1 VLILLLPFVLNDDCN
16 HMNDLKFA
24 LRQLRKSPGFTVV
37 AVLTLALGIGLN
49 TTIFSLIN
57 DLFLRGLPFKEPSR
71 VVHLFGGDK
80 SRDLVDI
87 GVSAPRYIHYR
98 EGQTLFDGL
107 AAENF
112 FAFTLTGLGD
122 PVQIFGGRLT
132 SNYFDVL
139 GVRPIR
145 GRIFLPEEE
154 EGADVAVVTENFWQK
169 RLGGDPNVIG
179 RSITLDGTVHTIV
192 GVLPNMPVT
201 WFGANPVAEVWT
213 TKPFQLP
220 GFTYE
225 RLMRGTSYLR
235 VIGRMKPGMTVKQ
248 VLAALPSLDQSYRSQ
263 YPNKID
269 SVFTTTLRTLPEDV
283 TQTFRA
289 GFATLFAA
297 VSFVLLIACSNVA
310 NLLLV
315 RFSGRRREIA
325 LRMAIG
331 ASRASIVRLFVFES
345 LLVSLIAGAVG
356 AFVAWR
362 LVPLIPKMASN
373 FLPLEAN
380 TATSL
385 SIPVL
390 IFTIAL
396 SILTGL
402 LMGIYP
408 ALQASHADLVGGL
421 KEGGRGTSGSVRQQ
435 RFRKILVGA
444 QVALSVTLLAG
455 AALLITSF
463 IRLSQQ
469 NIGFRSQNL
478 WTGAITLPA
487 SQYSDA
493 QSRQRFAE
501 QTLNELRNV
510 RGLESATIS
519 GDIPLNGGN
528 RTLYA
533 RADRDVPPMEKRD
546 SAPSHDIAPDYFK
559 TWGIPLLVGREF
571 NEHDTADAQKV
582 CLISQTGAKK
592 VFPNENPIGKT
603 LLVTSLGVP
612 CEIVGIVGDVRSI
625 RVADAPGMEFYRP
638 WAQENFP
645 FVNVAVRSN
654 LKVDAV
660 TRLVQSALT
669 KVNPGLAIAVPQSMD
684 AVVAQALGQARLMM
698 WLLGIFAGVAL
709 LLASIGIYGAV
720 AYTVE
725 QRTGEI
731 GVRMALGAQTRDVL
745 RLVVSQ
751 GMKPVLIGLTIGI
764 ASAFA
769 VGRLIASQLYEVSA
783 HNPALLAGSSVL
795 LATIALIACL
805 LPARRA
811 AHVDPIQ
818 ALRVE

>member
-1 VLILLLPFVLNDDCN
+1 MSDV
-16 HMNDLKFA
+16 KFA
-24 LRQLRKSPGFTVV
+24 LRQLRKSPAFTCV
-37 AVLTLALGIGLN
+37 AVFTLAVGIGLN

-71 VVHLFGGDK
+71 VVHLYGGDK

-87 GVSAPRYIHYR
+87 GVSAPRFLHYR

-122 PVQIFGGRLT
+122 PVQVFGGRLT
-132 SNYFDVL
+132 ANYFDVL

-145 GRIFLPEEE
+145 GRNFLPGEE
-154 EGADVAVVTENFWQK
+154 EGADVAVVTENFWRK

-201 WFGANPVAEVWT
+201 WFAANPIAEVWT

-220 GFTYE
+220 GFSYE
-225 RLMRGTSYLR
+225 RLMRGTSFLR
-235 VIGRMKPGMTVKQ
+235 VVGRMKPGITVQQ
-248 VLAALPSLDQSYRSQ
+248 VLAALPSLDQSYRTQ

-269 SVFTTTLRTLPEDV
+269 SVFTTTLRTLPQDV

-331 ASRASIVRLFVFES
+331 ASRAGIVRLFVFES
-345 LLVSLIAGAVG
+345 LLVSVIAGAIG

-362 LVPLIPKMASN
+362 LVPLVPRMASN

-402 LMGIYP
+402 LMGVYP

-469 NIGFRSQNL
+469 NIGFHSQNL
-478 WTGAITLPA
+478 WTGAITLPV
-487 SQYSDA
+487 SQYPDA

-501 QTLNELRNV
+501 QILDELRNV

-533 RADRDVPPMEKRD
+533 RADRDVPPMEKRAG
-546 SAPSHDIAPDYFK
+546 APSHDIAPDYFK
-559 TWGIPLLVGREF
+559 TWGIPLLAGREF

-582 CLISQTGAKK
+582 CLISQAGAKK

-625 RVADAPGMEFYRP
+625 RVAEAPGMEFYLP

-654 LKVDAV
+654 LKVDTV
-660 TRLVQSALT
+660 TKLVQSALT

-745 RLVVSQ
+745 RLVVNQ
-751 GMKPVLIGLTIGI
+751 GMKPVFIGLAIGI

-769 VGRLIASQLYEVSA
+769 LGRLITSQLYDVSA
-783 HNPALLAGSSVL
+783 HNPALLAGSTLL

-811 AHVDPIQ
+811 THVDPIQ
-818 ALRVE
+818 ALRAE

>member
-1 VLILLLPFVLNDDCN
+1 
-16 HMNDLKFA
+16 MNDIRFA
-24 LRQLRKSPGFTVV
+24 YRKLRKSPAFTAI
-37 AVLTLALGIGLN
+37 AVITLALGIGLN

-71 VVHLFGGDK
+71 VVHFYGGDK
-80 SRDLVDI
+80 SRGLEDI
-87 GVSAPRYIHYR
+87 GIGAPRFDHFR
-98 EGQTLFDGL
+98 DGQTICESL
-107 AAENF
+107 AGENF

-122 PVQIFGGRLT
+122 AVQIFGGRLT

-139 GVRPIR
+139 GVRPVL
-145 GRIFLPEEE
+145 GRNFLPEEQ
-154 EGADVAVVTENFWQK
+154 EGADVALVTRNFWQK
-169 RLGGDPNVIG
+169 RMGGDPNVIG
-179 RSITLDGTVHTIV
+179 RSITLDGTAHTIV
-192 GVLPNMPVT
+192 GVLPNMPAT

-220 GFTYE
+220 GFSYE
-225 RLMRGTSYLR
+225 RLMRGTSFLR
-235 VIGRMKPGMTVKQ
+235 VIGRLKPTVTLDQ
-248 VLAALPSLDQSYRSQ
+248 ARAALPSLDQSYRAQ
-263 YPNKID
+263 YQTKID
-269 SVFTTTLRTLPEDV
+269 SGFATTIRTLPEDV
-283 TQTFRA
+283 TRNFRA

-331 ASRASIVRLFVFES
+331 ASRASVVRLFVFES

-362 LVPLIPKMASN
+362 LVPLVPGMASN
-373 FLPLEAN
+373 FLPLEENA
-380 TATSL
+380 ATSV
-385 SIPVL
+385 SWAVL
-390 IFTIAL
+390 FFTIGL
-396 SILTGL
+396 SLLTGL

-408 ALQASHADLVGGL
+408 ALQGSHADLVDGL

-463 IRLSQQ
+463 VRLSQQ
-469 NIGFRSQNL
+469 NIGFRSFNL
-478 WTGAITLPA
+478 WTGAITLPT
-487 SQYSDA
+487 SQYPDTP
-493 QSRQRFAE
+493 SRQRFVE
-501 QTLNELRNV
+501 QTLNALHDV
-510 RGLESATIS
+510 PGLESVTIS
-519 GDIPLNGGN
+519 GDIPLAGGN

-533 RADRDVPPMEKRD
+533 RADRDVPPIEQRAN
-546 SAPSHDIAPDYFK
+546 APSHDIAPDYFK
-559 TWGIPLLVGREF
+559 TWGIPLLAGREF
-571 NEHDTADAQKV
+571 DEHDTANGQKV
-582 CLISQTGAKK
+582 CLISQAGAKK
-592 VFPNENPIGKT
+592 LYPNENPIGKT
-603 LLVTSLGVP
+603 LLVSSLSVP
-612 CEIVGIVGDVRSI
+612 YEIVGIVGDVRSI
-625 RVADAPGMEFYRP
+625 RVAEAPGMEYYIP

-645 FVNVAVRSN
+645 FVNVTVRST
-654 LKVDAV
+654 LKVDVV
-660 TRLVQSALT
+660 TRLVQSALS
-669 KVNPGLAIAVPQSMD
+669 KVNPGLAIAVPQAMD
-684 AVVAQALGQARLMM
+684 AVVAQALGQARLMT

-745 RLVVSQ
+745 RLVVNQ
-751 GMKPVLIGLTIGI
+751 GMKPVVIGLAIGI

-769 VGRLIASQLYEVSA
+769 LGRLIASQLYEVSS
-783 HNPALLAGSSVL
+783 HNPALLGGATVL
-795 LATIALIACL
+795 LAAIALIACL

-811 AHVDPIQ
+811 TLVDPVQ
-818 ALRVE
+818 ALRTE

>member
-1 VLILLLPFVLNDDCN
+1 
-16 HMNDLKFA
+16 MNDFKFA
-24 LRQLRKSPGFTVV
+24 LRQLRKSPGFTLV

-49 TTIFSLIN
+49 TAIFSLIN
-57 DLFLRGLPFKEPSR
+57 DLFLRGLPFQEPSR
-71 VVHLFGGDK
+71 VVHLYGGDK
-80 SRDLVDI
+80 SRDFVDI
-87 GVSAPRYIHYR
+87 GVSAPRYQHWR
-98 EGQTLFDGL
+98 DSQTLFDGL

-122 PVQIFGGRLT
+122 PVQIFGGRVT

-139 GVRPIR
+139 GVRPMR
-145 GRIFLPEEE
+145 GRNFLPEEQ
-154 EGADVAVVTENFWQK
+154 EGADVALITESFWQK

-179 RSITLDGTVHTIV
+179 RSITLDGTAHTIV
-192 GVLPNMPVT
+192 GVLPNMPAT

-213 TKPFQLP
+213 TKPFQVP
-220 GFTYE
+220 GFSYE
-225 RLMRGTSYLR
+225 RMMRGTSFLR
-235 VIGRMKPGMTVKQ
+235 VVGRMKPGITLKQ
-248 VLAALPSLDQSYRSQ
+248 LVAALPSLDQSYRAQ
-263 YPNKID
+263 YLSKID
-269 SVFTTTLRTLPEDV
+269 SGLTTYFRTLPQDV
-283 TQTFRA
+283 TQNFRA
-289 GFATLFAA
+289 GFITLFAA
-297 VSFVLLIACSNVA
+297 VCFVLLIACSNVA

-331 ASRASIVRLFVFES
+331 ASRSGIVRLFVFES
-345 LLVSLIAGAVG
+345 LFVSVIAGVVG

-362 LVPLIPKMASN
+362 LVPVVPRMAAN
-373 FLPLEAN
+373 FLPLESGAV
-380 TATSL
+380 TSL
-385 SIPVL
+385 SVPVL
-390 IFTIAL
+390 LFTIGL

-408 ALQASHADLVGGL
+408 ALQGSHADPIDGL

-478 WTGAITLPA
+478 WTGAITLPRA
-487 SQYSDA
+487 QYPDA
-493 QSRQRFAE
+493 PSRQRFVE
-501 QTLNELRNV
+501 QTLDALHDV
-510 RGLESATIS
+510 PGIESATLS
-519 GDIPLNGGN
+519 GDIPLAGGN

-533 RADRDVPPMEKRD
+533 RGDRDVPPVEKRAG
-546 SAPSHDIAPDYFK
+546 APSHDISPSYFK
-559 TWGIPLLVGREF
+559 TWGVPVLAGREF
-571 NEHDTADAQKV
+571 NEHDVADGQMV
-582 CLISQTGAKK
+582 CLISQAGAKK
-592 VFPNENPIGKT
+592 VYPNENPIGKT

-625 RVADAPGMEFYRP
+625 RVAEAPGMEFYRP
-638 WAQENFP
+638 WTQENFP
-645 FVNVAVRSN
+645 FVNITVRSKLGVN
-654 LKVDAV
+654 AV
-660 TRLVQSALT
+660 TKLVQSALS
-669 KVNPGLAIAVPQSMD
+669 KVDPGLAIAVPQTLD
-684 AVVAQALGQARLMM
+684 AVVAQALGQARLMT

-745 RLVVSQ
+745 RLVVNQ
-751 GMKPVLIGLTIGI
+751 GMKPVVIGLAVGI
-764 ASAFA
+764 FSAIA
-769 VGRLIASQLYEVSA
+769 LGRLIASQLFEVSA
-783 HNPALLAGSSVL
+783 HNPALLGGATIL
-795 LATIALIACL
+795 LAATALFACL

-811 AHVDPIQ
+811 TLVDPVK
-818 ALRVE
+818 ALRTE

>member
-1 VLILLLPFVLNDDCN
+1 
-16 HMNDLKFA
+16 MNDLRFA
-24 LRQLRKSPGFTVV
+24 LRQLRKTPAFTIV
-37 AVLTLALGIGLN
+37 AVLTLALGIALN

-57 DLFLRGLPFKEPSR
+57 DLFLRRLPFKEPSR
-71 VVHLFGGDK
+71 IVHLDNGDK
-80 SRDLVDI
+80 ARDLADVGI
-87 GVSAPRYIHYR
+87 SAPRYQLYR
-98 EGQTLFDGL
+98 DGHTLFDGL
-107 AAENF
+107 AAENS
-112 FAFTLTGLGD
+112 ATQNSSPFTLTGLGD

-132 SNYFDVL
+132 SNYFDLL
-139 GVRPIR
+139 GVHPIL
-145 GRIFLPEEE
+145 GRNFLPEEE
-154 EGADVAVVTENFWQK
+154 ESADVALVTQNFWQK

-179 RSITLDGTVHTIV
+179 RSIALDGTPHTIV
-192 GVLPNMPVT
+192 GVLPNMPAA
-201 WFGANPVAEVWT
+201 WFGANPVAEVWM

-220 GFTYE
+220 GFSHE
-225 RLMRGTSYLR
+225 QLMRGTFFLR
-235 VIGRMKPGMTVKQ
+235 VVGRLKPGVTVQ
-248 VLAALPSLDQSYRSQ
+248 QARAALPSLEESYRAQ
-263 YPNKID
+263 YPNNID
-269 SVFTTTLRTLPEDV
+269 SAFVTTLRALPEDV
-283 TQTFRA
+283 TRNFRA
-289 GFATLFAA
+289 GFATLFTA

-325 LRMAIG
+325 LRIAVG
-331 ASRASIVRLFVFES
+331 ASRTSVIRLFVAES
-345 LLVSLIAGAVG
+345 LLVSVIAGASG
-356 AFVAWR
+356 AFVAWH
-362 LVPLIPKMASN
+362 LVPLVPRMASN
-373 FLPLEAN
+373 FLPLETGN
-380 TATSL
+380 ATSL

-390 IFTIAL
+390 LLAIGC
-396 SILTGL
+396 SILTGP

-408 ALQASHADLVGGL
+408 ALQGSHTDLVDAL

-478 WTGAITLPA
+478 WTGAITLPV
-487 SQYSDA
+487 SQYPDA
-493 QSRQRFAE
+493 ASRQRFAE

-510 RGLESATIS
+510 PGLESVTIS

-533 RADRDVPPMEKRD
+533 RGDRDVLPMEKRA
-546 SAPSHDIAPDYFK
+546 SAPSHDIAPDYLK
-559 TWGIPLLVGREF
+559 TWAVPLLAGREF
-571 NEHDTADAQKV
+571 NEHDTSEGQKV
-582 CLISQTGAKK
+582 CLISQAGAKK
-592 VFPNENPIGKT
+592 IFPGENPIGKT
-603 LLVTSLGVP
+603 LLVTSLAVP

-625 RVADAPGMEFYRP
+625 RVAEAPGMEFYLP

-645 FVNVAVRSN
+645 FANVTVRSN

-660 TRLVQSALT
+660 TKLVQSALS
-669 KVNPGLAIAVPQSMD
+669 KVNPGLAIALPQAMD
-684 AVVAQALGQARLMM
+684 AVVAQALGQARLMT

-745 RLVVSQ
+745 RLVINQ
-751 GMKPVLIGLTIGI
+751 GMKPVVIGLAIGI

-769 VGRLIASQLYEVSA
+769 LSRLIASQLYQVSA
-783 HNPALLAGSSVL
+783 HNPVL
-795 LATIALIACL
+795 LRGATVLLGTIALAACL

-811 AHVDPIQ
+811 THVDPIQ
-818 ALRVE
+818 ALRTE

>member
-1 VLILLLPFVLNDDCN
+1 
-16 HMNDLKFA
+16 MNDLKFA
-24 LRQLRKSPGFTVV
+24 LRQLRKSPGFTCV
-37 AVLTLALGIGLN
+37 AVFTLAVGIGLN

-71 VVHLFGGDK
+71 VVHLYGGDK

-87 GVSAPRYIHYR
+87 GVSAPRFLHYR

-132 SNYFDVL
+132 ANYFDVL

-145 GRIFLPEEE
+145 GRNFLPGEE

-201 WFGANPVAEVWT
+201 WFGANPIAEVWT

-220 GFTYE
+220 GFSYE
-225 RLMRGTSYLR
+225 RLMRGTSFLR
-235 VIGRMKPGMTVKQ
+235 VVGRMKPGITVQQ
-248 VLAALPSLDQSYRSQ
+248 VLAALPSLDQSYRTQ

-269 SVFTTTLRTLPEDV
+269 SVFTTTLRTLPQDV

-331 ASRASIVRLFVFES
+331 ASRAGIVRLFVFES
-345 LLVSLIAGAVG
+345 LLVSLIAGAIG

-362 LVPLIPKMASN
+362 LVPLVPRMASN

-402 LMGIYP
+402 LMGVYP

-478 WTGAITLPA
+478 WTGAITLPV
-487 SQYSDA
+487 SQYPDA

-501 QTLNELRNV
+501 QILNELHNV

-533 RADRDVPPMEKRD
+533 RADRDVPPMEKRAG
-546 SAPSHDIAPDYFK
+546 APSHDIAPDYFK
-559 TWGIPLLVGREF
+559 TWGIPLLAGREF

-582 CLISQTGAKK
+582 CLISQAGAKK
-592 VFPNENPIGKT
+592 VFPNENSIGKT

-625 RVADAPGMEFYRP
+625 RVAEAPGMEFYLP

-654 LKVDAV
+654 LKVDTV
-660 TRLVQSALT
+660 TKLVQSALT

-745 RLVVSQ
+745 RLVVNQ
-751 GMKPVLIGLTIGI
+751 GMKPVFIGLAIGI

-769 VGRLIASQLYEVSA
+769 LGRLIASQLYDVSA
-783 HNPALLAGSSVL
+783 HNPALLAGSTVL

-818 ALRVE
+818 ALRAE

>member
-1 VLILLLPFVLNDDCN
+1 MSDV
-16 HMNDLKFA
+16 KFA
-24 LRQLRKSPGFTVV
+24 LRQLRKSPAFTCV
-37 AVLTLALGIGLN
+37 AVFTLAVGIGLN

-71 VVHLFGGDK
+71 VVHLYGGDK

-87 GVSAPRYIHYR
+87 GVSAPRFLHYR

-145 GRIFLPEEE
+145 GRNFLPGEE
-154 EGADVAVVTENFWQK
+154 EGADVALVTENFWRK

-192 GVLPNMPVT
+192 GVLPNMPIT
-201 WFGANPVAEVWT
+201 WFGANPIAEVWT

-220 GFTYE
+220 GFSYE
-225 RLMRGTSYLR
+225 RLMRGTSFLR
-235 VIGRMKPGMTVKQ
+235 VVGRMKPGITVNQ
-248 VLAALPSLDQSYRSQ
+248 VLAALPSLDQSYRTQ

-269 SVFTTTLRTLPEDV
+269 SVFTTTLRTLPQDV

-345 LLVSLIAGAVG
+345 LLVSLIAGAIG

-362 LVPLIPKMASN
+362 LVPLVPRMASN

-402 LMGIYP
+402 LMGVYP
-408 ALQASHADLVGGL
+408 ALQASHADLVGAL
-421 KEGGRGTSGSVRQQ
+421 KEGGRGTSGSLRQQ

-478 WTGAITLPA
+478 WTGAITLPV
-487 SQYSDA
+487 SQYPDA
-493 QSRQRFAE
+493 QSRERFAE
-501 QTLNELRNV
+501 QTLNELHNV

-533 RADRDVPPMEKRD
+533 RADRDVPPMEKRAG
-546 SAPSHDIAPDYFK
+546 APSHDIAPDYFK
-559 TWGIPLLVGREF
+559 TWVSSRHLLCEF
-571 NEHDTADAQKV
+571 
-582 CLISQTGAKK
+582 L
-592 VFPNENPIGKT
+592 
-603 LLVTSLGVP
+603 
-612 CEIVGIVGDVRSI
+612 
-625 RVADAPGMEFYRP
+625 
-638 WAQENFP
+638 
-645 FVNVAVRSN
+645 
-654 LKVDAV
+654 
-660 TRLVQSALT
+660 
-669 KVNPGLAIAVPQSMD
+669 
-684 AVVAQALGQARLMM
+684 
-698 WLLGIFAGVAL
+698 
-709 LLASIGIYGAV
+709 
-720 AYTVE
+720 
-725 QRTGEI
+725 
-731 GVRMALGAQTRDVL
+731 
-745 RLVVSQ
+745 
-751 GMKPVLIGLTIGI
+751 
-764 ASAFA
+764 
-769 VGRLIASQLYEVSA
+769 
-783 HNPALLAGSSVL
+783 
-795 LATIALIACL
+795 
-805 LPARRA
+805 
-811 AHVDPIQ
+811 
-818 ALRVE
+818 

>member
-1 VLILLLPFVLNDDCN
+1 MISDF
-16 HMNDLKFA
+16 KYA
-24 LRQLRKSPGFTVV
+24 LRTLAKTPGFTIIAVV
-37 AVLTLALGIGLN
+37 TLALAIGAN
-49 TTIFSLIN
+49 TAIFSLIN

-71 VVHLFGGDK
+71 VVHLLEGDK

-87 GVSAPRYIHYR
+87 GVSAPRYEHFR
-98 EGQTLFDGL
+98 DGQTVFDGL

-112 FAFTLTGLGD
+112 FLFTLTGPGD
-122 PVQIFGGRLT
+122 PVQVFGGRLT
-132 SNYFDVL
+132 SNYFDL
-139 GVRPIR
+139 LAVRPIL
-145 GRIFLPEEE
+145 GLNFLPQEE
-154 EGADVAVVTENFWQK
+154 EGADVAVVTKNFWQK

-179 RSITLDGTVHTIV
+179 RSITLDGTAHTIV
-192 GVLPNMPVT
+192 GVLPNMPAT
-201 WFGANPVAEVWT
+201 WFGANPTAEVWT
-213 TKPFQLP
+213 TKPFQIP

-225 RLMRGTSYLR
+225 RMMRGTSFLR
-235 VIGRMKPGMTVKQ
+235 VIGRLKPGVSVKQ
-248 VLAALPSLDQSYRSQ
+248 AKAALPSFDQSYATQ

-269 SVFTTTLRTLPEDV
+269 SSMTTTLKTLPHDV
-283 TQTFRA
+283 TENLRA

-297 VSFVLLIACSNVA
+297 VCFVLLIACSNVA

-331 ASRASIVRLFVFES
+331 ASRTSIVRLFVFES
-345 LLVSLIAGAVG
+345 LLVSAIAGLVG

-362 LVPLIPKMASN
+362 LVPLVPRMASN

-385 SIPVL
+385 SISVL
-390 IFTIAL
+390 AFTVAL
-396 SILTGL
+396 SLLTGL

-408 ALQASHADLVGGL
+408 ALQGSHADLVDGL

-478 WTGAITLPA
+478 WTGAITLPVA
-487 SQYSDA
+487 QYADA
-493 QSRQRFAE
+493 PSRQRFIE
-501 QTLNELRNV
+501 QTLNALRDV
-510 RGLESATIS
+510 PGLESATVS
-519 GDIPLNGGN
+519 GDIPLAGGN

-533 RADRDVPPMEKRD
+533 RADRDVPPIEKR
-546 SAPSHDIAPDYFK
+546 ANGPSHDIAPGYFR
-559 TWGIPLLVGREF
+559 TWGIPLLAGRDF
-571 NEHDTADAQKV
+571 NEHDAAEGQNV
-582 CLISQTGAKK
+582 CLISQAGAKK

-612 CEIVGIVGDVRSI
+612 VEIVGIVGDVRSI

-638 WAQENFP
+638 SAQENFP
-645 FVNVAVRSN
+645 FLNVTVRSN
-654 LKVDAV
+654 FKVDAV
-660 TRLVQSALT
+660 TKLVQSAINS
-669 KVNPGLAIAVPQSMD
+669 VNPGIAIAVPQTMD

-745 RLVVSQ
+745 RLVVNQ
-751 GMKPVLIGLTIGI
+751 GMKPVLIGLVIGI
-764 ASAFA
+764 VSAFA
-769 VGRLIASQLYEVSA
+769 LGRLIASQLYDVSE
-783 HNPALLAGSSVL
+783 HNPALLAGSTLL
-795 LATIALIACL
+795 LAMTALIACL

-811 AHVDPIQ
+811 AYVDPIQ
-818 ALRVE
+818 ALRTE